1 MRPHDLLAKAITV
14 FESLDVPYLVTGSVA
29 STAYGEPRMTLDI
42 DIVAAIEERHVA
54 GFLEAFPHEEYYVD
68 REEIMDALRRS
79 GQFNI
84 IHPASGLKI
93 DVFVKGQNAFDDSRF
108 SRGRRIA
115 VAEGREAV
123 FASPEDVILKKMEY
137 FKAGGSDKHL
147 RDIVGILKVST
158 EQMDRSYI
166 TLWAERLGLADIWI
180 GIVERLKQS

>member
-1 MRPHDLLAKAITV
+1 
-14 FESLDVPYLVTGSVA
+14 
-29 STAYGEPRMTLDI
+29 
-42 DIVAAIEERHVA
+42 
-54 GFLEAFPHEEYYVD
+54 
-68 REEIMDALRRS
+68 
-79 GQFNI
+79 
-84 IHPASGLKI
+84 
-93 DVFVKGQNAFDDSRF
+93 
-108 SRGRRIA
+108 